1 MSAAELKAAAG
12 DSGALTLEH
21 PQEWKLAKLI
31 AKFPEIVLRILD
43 DLMLHTLCDYVY
55 ELATG
60 FTEFYDACYVVEK
73 DRQTGTVIIYCR
85 KNISVIL
92 HISHIGKQHNPI

>member
-1 MSAAELKAAAG
+1 MSATKLKAAAG
-12 DSGALTLEH
+12 DSGALKLEH

-73 DRQTGTVIIYCR
+73 DRQTGTFSCC
-85 KNISVIL
+85 L
-92 HISHIGKQHNPI
+92 